1 MHISECLNPDE
12 AEDVLKHLEA
22 GMDQGSSARPGNWF
36 KSMWHSDSPAEEIL
50 MGLEERAAMGDR
62 VARFYEKHDMNQ
74 LHTLEE

>member
-1 MHISECLNPDE
+1 MYISECIIPDE

-22 GMDQGSSARPGNWF
+22 GMDQGSPNNWF
-36 KSMWHSDSPAEEIL
+36 KSMWKSDSPAEEIL

>member
-1 MHISECLNPDE
+1 
-12 AEDVLKHLEA
+12 
-22 GMDQGSSARPGNWF
+22 
-36 KSMWHSDSPAEEIL
+36 